1 MTQSLGDAE
10 SNKVQTQS
18 DDLLVENIAPE
29 VEVNASQGQPT
40 QILEHNDEDHN
51 STLMEIDPNEEDDD
65 ILMENIS
72 QDSTTQKDSS
82 LTEIASG
89 ETSLVAQPDK
99 NLPCDRWGHTMT
111 LIDGN
116 RLLVYGGQ
124 SFSDKDGCS
133 ITLSDLH
140 VYDMNKNSWSKPI
153 NCEGMPRCWVSFDYH
168 HHNASSLFA
177 TAYIHP
183 SSLETSI
190 LLLSS
195 QIDNY

>member
-1 MTQSLGDAE
+1 MTQSVGDTE
-10 SNKVQTQS
+10 SNHVQTQS
-18 DDLLVENIAPE
+18 DDLLVEKIAPE

-40 QILEHNDEDHN
+40 QILEHDDEKRN
-51 STLMEIDPNEEDDD
+51 STLMEIDTNEDDDD

-72 QDSTTQKDSS
+72 QDSISQKESS

-153 NCEGMPRCWVSFDYH
+153 NCEGMPRCWVSFDDHYRIIIYH
-168 HHNASSLFA
+168 ICWQVL
-177 TAYIHP
+177 
-183 SSLETSI
+183 TSAFFT
-190 LLLSS
+190 
-195 QIDNY
+195 